1 MHRTLTYNQT
11 NLSIG
16 GGLLE
21 NFSVSLSFCRCWK
34 SSTNSSRTT
43 NLGELSLVFLTFGA
57 HYFPCHHTGNYVN
70 SLALFVGMFVYIY
83 IYISEMVPTW
93 SEALRG
99 LWGNRAGKNKEK
111 GETSSQ
117 SPTMVELLNEKTAQ
131 MEKEM

>member
-1 MHRTLTYNQT
+1 MSSYRKLCQQFGT
-11 NLSIG
+11 
-16 GGLLE
+16 
-21 NFSVSLSFCRCWK
+21 VCRNVC
-34 SSTNSSRTT
+34 
-43 NLGELSLVFLTFGA
+43 L
-57 HYFPCHHTGNYVN
+57 
-70 SLALFVGMFVYIY
+70 YIY
-83 IYISEMVPTW
+83 IYIYEMVPTW